1 MMCDGNKV
9 FIMSLLLIGLCSLSQ
24 AEESAA
30 VSAGRQPDNPS
41 NQEPS
46 AVEKEIVAPAF
57 PRLSAGDFS
66 MSGMSTT
73 ALVGVA
79 VAFAAGFFLLSTA
92 WPLLN
97 IRACAIFGTCGPDYN
112 AYSSVGTPYNNDA
125 YTYSAQPPYT
135 STSYQKRSISRRR
148 RALQ

>member
-57 PRLSAGDFS
+57 PSDFS

>member
-1 MMCDGNKV
+1 MVMIPKHYHRSLFLKNYNFFPDMMCDGNKV

-57 PRLSAGDFS
+57 PSKSHISLK
-66 MSGMSTT
+66 
-73 ALVGVA
+73 L
-79 VAFAAGFFLLSTA
+79 
-92 WPLLN
+92 PP
-97 IRACAIFGTCGPDYN
+97 FG
-112 AYSSVGTPYNNDA
+112 
-125 YTYSAQPPYT
+125 PP
-135 STSYQKRSISRRR
+135 
-148 RALQ
+148 